1 MALPRLLF
9 SAVRNFKRVLP
20 LMRDE
25 RVPAPLKLA
34 AALLGLLIISPL
46 DVFGDI
52 PILGLFDDA
61 FLLTLLC
68 AAFVWG
74 ATRVI
79 EKNVTPGRVEIGS
92 ALAKAE

>member
-20 LMRDE
+20 LMRDD
-25 RVPAPLKLA
+25 RVPAQLKFTAAILA
-34 AALLGLLIISPL
+34 VLIISPL
-46 DVFGDI
+46 DIFGDI
-52 PILGLFDDA
+52 PVIGLFDDA

-68 AAFVWG
+68 AVFVWA

-79 EKNVTPGRVEIGS
+79 EKDVTPVQREIGT
-92 ALAKAE
+92 ALTKVK